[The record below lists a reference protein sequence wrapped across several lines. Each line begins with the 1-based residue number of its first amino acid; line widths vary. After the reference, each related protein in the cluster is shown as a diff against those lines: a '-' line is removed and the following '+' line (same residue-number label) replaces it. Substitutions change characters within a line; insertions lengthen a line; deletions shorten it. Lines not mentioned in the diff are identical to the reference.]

1 MKSTDLRR
9 SKFTELPYGNSG
21 ACTIFIHAS
30 SMSPDD
36 LSTINLLASD
46 GSENPG
52 SFVFA
57 LYPLT
62 FGALTK
68 FSIVYGNDP
77 SKGLVASQVLITS
90 DVITIDYPDTV
101 TGPQDIALGLNIW
114 WAGDATACGLQAS
127 ADVYAT
133 VNFNKSTKTLKD
145 GNLIYFEF

>member
-36 LSTINLLASD
+36 LSTINFLAAD

-52 SFVFA
+52 TFVFG
-57 LYPLT
+57 LYPLN

-68 FSIVYGNDP
+68 FSLTYGDP
-77 SKGLVASQVLITS
+77 SKGLVASQVQITS
-90 DVITIDYPDTV
+90 DVITLDYPDTV
-101 TGPQDIALGLNIW
+101 TNPQDIGLGLNIW
-114 WAGDATACGLQAS
+114 WASDATSCGLQAS
-127 ADVYAT
+127 SDVYAT
-133 VNFNKSTKTLKD
+133 VNFNKSTQVLRD

>member
-36 LSTINLLASD
+36 LSTINLLAAD

-52 SFVFA
+52 TFVFG
-57 LYPLT
+57 LYPLN

-68 FSIVYGNDP
+68 FSLTYGDS
-77 SKGLVASQVLITS
+77 SKGLVASQVQITS
-90 DVITIDYPDTV
+90 DVITLDYPDTV
-101 TGPQDIALGLNIW
+101 TNPQDIGLGLNIW
-114 WAGDATACGLQAS
+114 WASDATSCGLQAS
-127 ADVYAT
+127 SDVYAT
-133 VNFNKSTKTLKD
+133 VNFNKSTQVLRD